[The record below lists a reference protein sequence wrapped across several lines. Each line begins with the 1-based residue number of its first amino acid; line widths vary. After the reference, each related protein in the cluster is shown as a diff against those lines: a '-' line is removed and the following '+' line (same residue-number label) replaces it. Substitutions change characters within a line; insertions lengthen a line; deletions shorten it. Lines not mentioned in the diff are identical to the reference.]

1 LLAAITLGATVPLWR
16 RGWRRRTAAA
26 AAGPTV
32 GGAELEL
39 LPPGRLIPIVF
50 GLLYA
55 AGVPVAIWVQFQ
67 GDVNGWALLA
77 GLVCGA
83 GLLVNASELV
93 PGVSYVL
100 ILTEGLVIREF
111 GRVRTYSWQG
121 IDNFRVL
128 EDWTPHGYLCSVGWD
143 TCDDAPPGVM
153 RSEPSRRLS
162 GGGSLSFWYN
172 GPDELAERLQRYRD
186 QYAGRRPQGEDGRGK
201 RDPAKTPPA

>member
-1 LLAAITLGATVPLWR
+1 MDSG
-16 RGWRRRTAAA
+16 
-26 AAGPTV
+26 
-32 GGAELEL
+32 
-39 LPPGRLIPIVF
+39 
-50 GLLYA
+50 
-55 AGVPVAIWVQFQ
+55 
-67 GDVNGWALLA
+67 LA

-83 GLLVNASELV
+83 GLLANALQLV

-111 GRVRTYSWQG
+111 GSVRTYSWQG

-128 EDWTPHGYLCSVGWD
+128 EAWTPYGHLCSVGWD
-143 TCDDAPPGVM
+143 TCDDAPPGMM

-162 GGGSLSFWYN
+162 GVDSVSYMYRGA
-172 GPDELAERLQRYRD
+172 DELAPRLQRYRD